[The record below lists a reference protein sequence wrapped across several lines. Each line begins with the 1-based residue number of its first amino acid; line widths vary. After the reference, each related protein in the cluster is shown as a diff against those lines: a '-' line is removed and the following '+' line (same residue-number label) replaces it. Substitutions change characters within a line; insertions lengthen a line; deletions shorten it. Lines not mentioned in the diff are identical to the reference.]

1 MEDVVDQCSIDK
13 NDFEIQIKQLRIDN
27 DKLLN
32 QIMSQDIM
40 HIAMTSV
47 DNMDVNLS
55 CVNECCHK
63 KRTRFLKKLKD
74 IIESLDGR
82 KCGKK
87 FQLEAPRIFK
97 INLKPLAPKLLK
109 NKDAHIDYIKH
120 IHENAEI
127 LRELVKNARAS
138 FPITSSSNVPKQTN
152 NLKSQ
157 DSNKPLLHSTRIN
170 CSTSASGSKPSGN
183 TKNNRIPQSSS
194 SNKIN
199 KVEEH
204 SRSVK
209 SRKNKINRVDK
220 TKCNAHVMQS
230 VLNANSVS
238 EPISNALIK
247 HSVRNAKFESLCAR
261 CNQCLFVAN
270 HDKCF
275 IDYVNAVNVRSKAK
289 SKKNKKRKVWKPTVT
304 PR

>member
-1 MEDVVDQCSIDK
+1 MEDVVDQCSVDK

-47 DNMDVNLS
+47 DNTDVNLS
-55 CVNECCHK
+55 CMNECCK
-63 KRTRFLKKLKD
+63 CLELETELLKKKD
-74 IIESLDGR
+74 LVEKDVFNKLVTSYSTLEKHCISLELATQLNQEI
-82 KCGKK
+82 
-87 FQLEAPRIFK
+87 FQKENSGTNQNAPTFNQLIFK
-97 INLKPLAPKLLK
+97 INLKPLALKLLK

-127 LRELVKNARAS
+127 LRELVKNARAFIPLDS
-138 FPITSSSNVPKQTN
+138 NLDSACKYIQRIQEVLVYVQETCPCLSKPSENLVAVTPMNKDRRVRFAYPITSSSNVPKQTN

-157 DSNKPLLHSTRIN
+157 DSNKPLLHSTGIN

-199 KVEEH
+199 KVE
-204 SRSVK
+204 
-209 SRKNKINRVDK
+209 D
-220 TKCNAHVMQS
+220 
-230 VLNANSVS
+230 
-238 EPISNALIK
+238 
-247 HSVRNAKFESLCAR
+247 
-261 CNQCLFVAN
+261 
-270 HDKCF
+270 
-275 IDYVNAVNVRSKAK
+275 
-289 SKKNKKRKVWKPTVT
+289 
-304 PR
+304 